1 MLQASFNMGPFP
13 SGEPSELTLKPLVLV
28 AMASS
33 RGTPVQKGRRSV
45 KLPRMQL
52 DEWNESDESKEYVRE
67 WFEMVNFFA
76 IFWKVKNWITTCD
89 WHWTHFYWS
98 WLRKHKPCSR
108 NDEQNHEGHT
118 QWVEVEKAD
127 IDVWTFRLNWWYI
140 CIHTPNYLF
149 LVIYEHTWSLTF
161 FPARLPLNVMHS
173 SYVYIYIYMSK
184 LRRTTQFLAISTS
197 SRPFRTHESIPG

>member
-1 MLQASFNMGPFP
+1 MNLP
-13 SGEPSELTLKPLVLV
+13 SSPWNHWYLSPWLRAG
-28 AMASS
+28 
-33 RGTPVQKGRRSV
+33 GTPVQKGRRLV

-52 DEWNESDESKEYVRE
+52 NEWNESDESKEYVRE

-76 IFWKVKNWITTCD
+76 IFGKVKNWITTCD

-127 IDVWTFRLNWWYI
+127 IDVLTFRLNWWYI

-149 LVIYEHTWSLTF
+149 LVNIRTYIIIDIL
-161 FPARLPLNVMHS
+161 S
-173 SYVYIYIYMSK
+173 SEIIFKCDALLICMYIYNIFIYISK
-184 LRRTTQFLAISTS
+184 LKRKIQVLAISTS
-197 SRPFRTHESIPG
+197 SRPFRTHKSIPG

>member
-1 MLQASFNMGPFP
+1 MGQFP
-13 SGEPSELTLKPLVLV
+13 SREPSELTLKPLVLV

-33 RGTPVQKGRRSV
+33 RGTPVQKGRRLV

-52 DEWNESDESKEYVRE
+52 DAWNESKEYVWE
-67 WFEMVNFFA
+67 WFEMLNFFA
-76 IFWKVKNWITTCD
+76 IFWNVKNWITTCD
-89 WHWTHFYWS
+89 WHWTNFYWS

-140 CIHTPNYLF
+140 YIHTPNYLF
-149 LVIYEHTWSLTF
+149 LVNIQTYIIIDIL
-161 FPARLPLNVMHS
+161 S
-173 SYVYIYIYMSK
+173 SEIIFTCDALLICIYIYMSK

-197 SRPFRTHESIPG
+197 SRPFRTHKSIPG